1 MTITYSCVAHG
12 RAVLAELAL
21 TGGSYQEAAA
31 KVLRQVLL
39 KAEPETIIQIGSYVY
54 HTLFIDG
61 ITYLCATDNGLDTM
75 APSAFLKKVS
85 DIFTRNPL
93 MSQEHFF
100 PSNALATDFQQILA
114 QHMVEYNKNPRDN
127 NTVSAVKSQV
137 TDVKNIMLRN
147 IDTVLERETETV
159 SILTEGAEDPQA
171 TAEEFEKTRKIPKR
185 IWWKC
190 FKIVITTLTIL
201 LSIIIILLRTH
212 IIPT

>member
-39 KAEPETIIQIGSYVY
+39 KAEPATIIQIGSYVY

-61 ITYLCATDNGLDTM
+61 ITYLCATDNGLDSM

-100 PSNALATDFQQILA
+100 PSNALATDFQRILA
-114 QHMVEYNKNPRDN
+114 QHMMEYNTSQRDS
-127 NTVSAVKSQV
+127 NTVSTVKSQV
-137 TDVKNIMLRN
+137 TDVKNILLRN
-147 IDTVLERETETV
+147 IDTVLEREIETV
-159 SILTEGAEDPQA
+159 SIVTEGAEDPQA

-185 IWWKC
+185 ICWKC

>member
-1 MTITYSCVAHG
+1 MCCTQFLQYYKQMHSF
-12 RAVLAELAL
+12 
-21 TGGSYQEAAA
+21 Q
-31 KVLRQVLL
+31 
-39 KAEPETIIQIGSYVY
+39 SYVY

-61 ITYLCATDNGLDTM
+61 ITYLCATDNGLDSM

-93 MSQEHFF
+93 MPQEHFF
-100 PSNALATDFQQILA
+100 PSNALATDFQRILA
-114 QHMVEYNKNPRDN
+114 QHMMEYNKNQRDN
-127 NTVSAVKSQV
+127 NTVSRVESQV

-147 IDTVLERETETV
+147 IDRVLEREIETV
-159 SILTEGAEDPQA
+159 SIITEGAEDPQA

>member
-75 APSAFLKKVS
+75 APSAFLKKVSPFHVLGYTNGGRECLQSDYMNLWFVLELQVS

-171 TAEEFEKTRKIPKR
+171 TIYSMCERGA
-185 IWWKC
+185 
-190 FKIVITTLTIL
+190 
-201 LSIIIILLRTH
+201 
-212 IIPT
+212 

>member
-39 KAEPETIIQIGSYVY
+39 KAEPATIIQIGSYVY

-61 ITYLCATDNGLDTM
+61 ITYLCATDNGLDSM
-75 APSAFLKKVS
+75 APSAFLKK
-85 DIFTRNPL
+85 
-93 MSQEHFF
+93 M
-100 PSNALATDFQQILA
+100 
-114 QHMVEYNKNPRDN
+114 EYNTSQRDS
-127 NTVSAVKSQV
+127 NTVSTVKSQV
-137 TDVKNIMLRN
+137 TDVKNILLRN
-147 IDTVLERETETV
+147 IDTVLEREIETV
-159 SILTEGAEDPQA
+159 SIVTEGAEDPQA
-171 TAEEFEKTRKIPKR
+171 TVGNLHAEEFEKTRKIPKR
-185 IWWKC
+185 ICWKC

>member
-75 APSAFLKKVS
+75 APSAFLKK
-85 DIFTRNPL
+85 
-93 MSQEHFF
+93 
-100 PSNALATDFQQILA
+100 
-114 QHMVEYNKNPRDN
+114 VEYNKNPRDN